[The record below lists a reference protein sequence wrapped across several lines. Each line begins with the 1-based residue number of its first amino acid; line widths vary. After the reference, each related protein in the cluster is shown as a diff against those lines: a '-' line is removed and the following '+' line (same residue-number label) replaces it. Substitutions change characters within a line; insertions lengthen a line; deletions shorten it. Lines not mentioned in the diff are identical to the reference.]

1 MSPQSSAPVQ
11 RTAPI
16 AIAPKPPRPEPSP
29 YRQDSFHRLEMGHGV
44 ASSAPV
50 EGSSFNASSIPPC
63 LSCRYSRVNCILNDD
78 DDGCIQCQAAGSE
91 CSLSSSPQSRKRK
104 LHGEAS
110 DDIIGKRRLDPHVYP
125 HIHLHAEESSTLNPG
140 LTAPPVPVPFPCVYH
155 SLLHCVLPFD
165 NLHITRV
172 FSTLHD
178 FV

>member
-29 YRQDSFHRLEMGHGV
+29 YRHDSFHRLEMGHGV

-104 LHGEAS
+104 LNGDAS
-110 DDIIGKRRLDPHVYP
+110 EDIIGKRRSEQSKIPIFIPISIFMPKSPPHSSWLDCSTSPRAFSLRLSFP
-125 HIHLHAEESSTLNPG
+125 SALRSSL
-140 LTAPPVPVPFPCVYH
+140 
-155 SLLHCVLPFD
+155 
-165 NLHITRV
+165 
-172 FSTLHD
+172 
-178 FV
+178 